1 MNFRRW
7 TVAVTVAL
15 LFFLPTEA
23 VAQSDETEAETEAIV
38 RHCTEPKPFREV
50 AQDEIK
56 IIAELCAEKVISTPN
71 HRAWSVA
78 STTTTEPD
86 QKLRS
91 RVRHASRD

>member
-7 TVAVTVAL
+7 TITVTVAL

-23 VAQSDETEAETEAIV
+23 QSDETEAIV

-56 IIAELCAEKVISTPN
+56 TIAELCAEKVISTQN

-78 STTTTEPD
+78 STTTTTSTTEPD
-86 QKLRS
+86 QRLRS